1 MTSSDRKLRTE
12 KPVTPFVLPLGPG
25 TSSTLA
31 GPFGP
36 PRKGKRRRK
45 NKHVVK
51 NSRLWSTI
59 NTKDKG
65 CGDLQDQKWMNMGTE
80 EGQGEEHPCQCP
92 MLPGGMWG
100 AGGGCLRVLCPQSWR
115 SGERGQDHWQWGS
128 PYPVLLLLL
137 PGDAHTVSSAGARR
151 KLMQRLGWLVGLCSE
166 RLATSTFLWL
176 SKVVPRPG
184 LGG

>member
-115 SGERGQDHWQWGS
+115 SGDRDRTTGNGAPPTPFCCFFFLVMPTQSVQLEPGESWCRGSGDWWGFA
-128 PYPVLLLLL
+128 LK
-137 PGDAHTVSSAGARR
+137 G
-151 KLMQRLGWLVGLCSE
+151 
-166 RLATSTFLWL
+166 
-176 SKVVPRPG
+176 
-184 LGG
+184 